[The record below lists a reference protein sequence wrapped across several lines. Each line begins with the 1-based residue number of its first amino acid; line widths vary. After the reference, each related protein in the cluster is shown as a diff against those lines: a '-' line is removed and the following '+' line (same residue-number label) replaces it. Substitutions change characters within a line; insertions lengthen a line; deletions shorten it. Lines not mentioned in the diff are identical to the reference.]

1 MSLGFELLSEGDGK
15 SGQAE
20 IIGLLGGL
28 SEELQL
34 NLTETELKTLV
45 NKDWPQDK
53 PDLDHASLKLHIEKH
68 PQILEW
74 LYYELE

>member
-1 MSLGFELLSEGDGK
+1 MLGEGEDK
-15 SGQAE
+15 YTQTQVAE
-20 IIGLLGGL
+20 LLGGL

-34 NLTETELKTLV
+34 NLTEGELKSIIERDWHEV
-45 NKDWPQDK
+45 NKAEIDYS
-53 PDLDHASLKLHIEKH
+53 SLKLQIEKR